1 MAVTSGPP
9 EAGRYGLWQVSV
21 EAPPN
26 TWIEQETGDVII
38 RVAARDCASRHC
50 PHDAHTLTATQVPT
64 CAHGKHTQQHVM
76 LVLCGG
82 DVVGKLWTGKAQSR
96 KALREDRVGLGGLR
110 RITAHRP
117 PDESTSER
125 HPSGRLRERE
135 REAAHLPPCVRGDR
149 GRASVSVTERCMC
162 YQGKSL

>member
-1 MAVTSGPP
+1 M
-9 EAGRYGLWQVSV
+9 WQVSV

-26 TWIEQETGDVII
+26 TWREQETGDALFS
-38 RVAARDCASRHC
+38 RVAA
-50 PHDAHTLTATQVPT
+50 HDAHTLTATQNPT
-64 CAHGKHTQQHVM
+64 CVRGEHTQQHVT

-110 RITAHRP
+110 RITAHRA

-135 REAAHLPPCVRGDR
+135 REAAHLPPWCAWGART
-149 GRASVSVTERCMC
+149 A
-162 YQGKSL
+162 

>member
-1 MAVTSGPP
+1 M
-9 EAGRYGLWQVSV
+9 WQVSV

-26 TWIEQETGDVII
+26 TWREQETGDALFS
-38 RVAARDCASRHC
+38 RVAA
-50 PHDAHTLTATQVPT
+50 HDAHTLTATQVPT
-64 CAHGKHTQQHVM
+64 CARGEHTQQHVT

-110 RITAHRP
+110 RITAHRA

-125 HPSGRLRERE
+125 HPSRRLRESEKQRTF
-135 REAAHLPPCVRGDR
+135 RRGAWR
-149 GRASVSVTERCMC
+149 PRTSF
-162 YQGKSL
+162 Q